1 MSDKNDKKFLELVKF
16 CSMKYFVCLF
26 VYFRYRWYILA
37 LFVCVAMMSN
47 IGWNTWGPI
56 EASARASYDWDK
68 STISLLANWGA
79 FTFVIAVFPS
89 SYILDLYG
97 NGI

>member
-1 MSDKNDKKFLELVKF
+1 
-16 CSMKYFVCLF
+16 
-26 VYFRYRWYILA
+26 
-37 LFVCVAMMSN
+37 MMSN

-97 NGI
+97 K

>member
-1 MSDKNDKKFLELVKF
+1 MI
-16 CSMKYFVCLF
+16 
-26 VYFRYRWYILA
+26 YFRYRWYILA

-97 NGI
+97 K